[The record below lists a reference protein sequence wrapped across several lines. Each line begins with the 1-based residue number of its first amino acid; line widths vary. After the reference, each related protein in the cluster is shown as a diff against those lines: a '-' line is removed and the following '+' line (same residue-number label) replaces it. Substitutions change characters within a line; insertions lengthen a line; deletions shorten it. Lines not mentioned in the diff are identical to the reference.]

1 MARDALFDLAINRA
15 LSYAQSL
22 HLSLSE
28 GSSLE
33 KDPLEKALST
43 WHQQTR
49 FAYRIPLKTICQIL
63 LSYPGNG
70 HFWQGGEKGS
80 WQRGKAPRP

>member
-1 MARDALFDLAINRA
+1 MAREALFDLAINRA

-22 HLSLSE
+22 HLSLKE

-33 KDPLEKALST
+33 TTLKP
-43 WHQQTR
+43 WYQQTR

-63 LSYPGNG
+63 LSYPGNE
-70 HFWQGGEKGS
+70 HFWQGGEKGD
-80 WQRGKAPRP
+80 WQAGKTPQP